1 MKKYREAWGSQPRRS
16 CFPTSKNCKIA
27 VIDVR
32 LLIYG
37 FGPYKQFN
45 DNITEEI
52 LRRLPVKDGV
62 KKVVFPV
69 RFQKKQF
76 IEALK
81 KYKPEVI
88 LGLGQTSRSKRVKIE
103 RRAVNRRRESR
114 DGQARPIISGG
125 SKWLSA
131 TLRLKRDSQAKISYD
146 AGDYVC
152 NYSMYVILDYLKR
165 HRFSTR
171 FSFVHIPYDYSVS
184 RARRFV
190 LSVARK
196 IQGAGE

>member
-1 MKKYREAWGSQPRRS
+1 M
-16 CFPTSKNCKIA
+16 
-27 VIDVR
+27 R

-81 KYKPEVI
+81 KHKPEVI

-103 RRAVNRRRESR
+103 SRAVNRRHESR

-125 SKWLSA
+125 SKWLST

-152 NYSMYVILDYLKR
+152 NYSMYVVLDYLKR
-165 HRFSTR
+165 RRLPARFG
-171 FSFVHIPYDYSVS
+171 FIHIPYDYSPV
-184 RARRFV
+184 RARRFLFKV
-190 LSVARK
+190 VGK
-196 IQGAGE
+196 IQTS